1 MQGPENITS
10 LARVSSIDLP
20 DQLTI
25 KISSP
30 VSRELGLREGQFV
43 RGAVAEDG
51 QSITFGSGSDAQSYS
66 AALSPFKGQKYSF
79 QFLKNTKGMF
89 LKADSAE
96 KNSPKPSESTG
107 KQNSVTQG
115 SPSRLSMLLS
125 QSNSYRHISILNSGA
140 RLAEVLE
147 KRTGGIGKNLS
158 DIVSMKASSISAQ
171 NVKDSLAVSGLLG
184 SLVSSKSPKLAG
196 VKELAQELRIL
207 KKDASA
213 RGQNLGTL
221 QEDIDSSIDYLDSNK
236 ISLLQAKAPKTQG
249 YRFLMTFGDFP
260 SVEVILKELEEVESN
275 FSSEEAYSP
284 QRTTESKVT
293 SYQSILNDAE
303 ISESLEENSTD
314 AEMDDRETADRNTP
328 EDDEK
333 RNTNSDSPVKSSRQI
348 ELDFQFSETDKIAIK
363 MSLNDRLQANAVLWA
378 SNKATLNWAISNQD
392 LLSMSLSKIG
402 VDLDA
407 CQFLEGERPARA
419 DDRAIAKNNF
429 VVEI

>member
-1 MQGPENITS
+1 M
-10 LARVSSIDLP
+10 
-20 DQLTI
+20 
-25 KISSP
+25 
-30 VSRELGLREGQFV
+30 
-43 RGAVAEDG
+43 
-51 QSITFGSGSDAQSYS
+51 
-66 AALSPFKGQKYSF
+66 
-79 QFLKNTKGMF
+79 
-89 LKADSAE
+89 
-96 KNSPKPSESTG
+96 
-107 KQNSVTQG
+107 
-115 SPSRLSMLLS
+115 
-125 QSNSYRHISILNSGA
+125 
-140 RLAEVLE
+140 
-147 KRTGGIGKNLS
+147 
-158 DIVSMKASSISAQ
+158 
-171 NVKDSLAVSGLLG
+171 
-184 SLVSSKSPKLAG
+184 
-196 VKELAQELRIL
+196 
-207 KKDASA
+207 
-213 RGQNLGTL
+213 
-221 QEDIDSSIDYLDSNK
+221 
-236 ISLLQAKAPKTQG
+236 LQAKAPKTQG

-348 ELDFQFSETDKIAIK
+348 ELDFQFSETDKIAVK

>member
-1 MQGPENITS
+1 MQGPENIAS

-89 LKADSAE
+89 LKADRAE
-96 KNSPKPSESTG
+96 TNSQKPSESTG
-107 KQNSVTQG
+107 KYHSVTHG

-125 QSNSYRHISILNSGA
+125 QSNSYRHISILNSGTK
-140 RLAEVLE
+140 LAEALE
-147 KRTGGIGKNLS
+147 KRTGGISKNLL
-158 DIVSMKASSISAQ
+158 DIISMKASSISAQ
-171 NVKDSLAVSGLLG
+171 NVKESLAVSGLLG

-196 VKELAQELRIL
+196 IKDLAQELRIL
-207 KKDASA
+207 KNDASA
-213 RGQNLGTL
+213 RGQSLGSL

-236 ISLLQAKAPKTQG
+236 ISLLQAKASGTQG
-249 YRFLMTFGDFP
+249 YRFLMTFRDFP
-260 SVEVILKELEEVESN
+260 SVEVILKDLDEIALN
-275 FSSEEAYSP
+275 FSSEEIHIP
-284 QRTTESKVT
+284 QQTIESKLT
-293 SYQSILNDAE
+293 SYQSILNDTE
-303 ISESLEENSTD
+303 LSDSLEENSAD
-314 AEMDDRETADRNTP
+314 AEHDDRDTADRSTLV
-328 EDDEK
+328 DDEK
-333 RNTNSDSPVKSSRQI
+333 RNKNSESVVRSSRQI
-348 ELDFQFSETDKIAIK
+348 ELDFQFSDIDKIAVK
-363 MSLNDRLQANAVLWA
+363 MTLNDRLRANAVLWA
-378 SNKATLNWAISNQD
+378 SNRATLNWAISNQN
-392 LLSMSLSKIG
+392 LLSMSLGKIG

-419 DDRAIAKNNF
+419 GDGTIAKNNF